1 MDIGRSFTYV
11 LEDDEW
17 WKKVLL
23 GGLFSLIPIAGQFYA
38 IGYVLEVIS
47 NVMGGRETP
56 LPEALENLGGRIVKG
71 LLAVAIMLIYA
82 LPLLIVL
89 VCPAVGI
96 PLASSASAD
105 PDTAGVIAS
114 IAGTCFGCISAIYG
128 VLMGLVQPFAWG
140 KYVETGQ
147 FGEAF
152 KFGEILNMLKE
163 NIGPALI
170 VLLVNALATFL
181 ASMVGSIL
189 CGIGLFFAMF
199 YAQLV
204 SAYLFGSLY
213 RQARPAFR

>member
-23 GGLFSLIPIAGQFYA
+23 GGLLSLIPVVGPLYA
-38 IGYVLEVIS
+38 MGYVLEVIG
-47 NVMGGRETP
+47 NVIGGRETP
-56 LPEALENLGGRIVKG
+56 LPEAVENLGGRIVKG
-71 LLAVAIMLIYA
+71 LLAAAIMLIYA
-82 LPLLIVL
+82 LPLLIIM

-96 PLASSASAD
+96 PLASNASAD

-114 IAGTCFGCISAIYG
+114 IAGTCFGCIGAIYG
-128 VLMGLVQPFAWG
+128 ALMGLVQPFAWG

-152 KFGEILNMLKE
+152 KFGEILNMLKA

-170 VLLVNALATFL
+170 VLLVYALASFL

-189 CGIGLFFAMF
+189 CGIGLFFTMF

-213 RQARPAFR
+213 RQARGAVR

>member
-23 GGLFSLIPIAGQFYA
+23 GGLLSLIPVVGPLYA
-38 IGYVLEVIS
+38 IGYVLEVIG
-47 NVMGGRETP
+47 NVIDGRETP
-56 LPEALENLGGRIVKG
+56 LPEAVENLGGRIVKG
-71 LLAVAIMLIYA
+71 LLAAAIMLIYA
-82 LPLLIVL
+82 LPLVVIMI
-89 VCPAVGI
+89 CPAVGI
-96 PLASSASAD
+96 PVASNAAD
-105 PDTAGVIAS
+105 ADAAGAIAS
-114 IAGTCFGCISAIYG
+114 IAVTCFGCIGAIYG
-128 VLMGLVQPFAWG
+128 ALMGLVQPFAWG
-140 KYVETGQ
+140 KFVETGQ

-152 KFGEILNMLKE
+152 KFGEIFGLLKA

-170 VLLVNALATFL
+170 VLLVYALASFL

-189 CGIGLFFAMF
+189 CGIGLFFALF

-213 RQARPAFR
+213 RQARGAVR